1 MESLN
6 VTVASAQYPLDFF
19 TSIDQ
24 WKEKTR
30 NWVEKA
36 VEAKAQFLLFPE
48 YGAMEITSLF
58 YEDERADLKSQA
70 KKFLLYIDDFKKTFS
85 ELSKKHNVH
94 IIASS
99 LPFYHSETLT
109 TNRVF
114 VFAPNGEI
122 EFQDKLFMTRF
133 EDEEWNVQAGERGI
147 KVFDTGFVKFA
158 IATCFDVEFS
168 FPALAASHAGAQI
181 IFAPSC
187 TETVKGAHRVHLGAR
202 ARALENQNY
211 LVVSQT
217 IGEAKWSPAVDINY
231 GYAGFYATPDVGF
244 PDDGILQVGEA
255 NKPGWITQSLRL
267 SHIGRVRN
275 SGAVFNFKQHLPLV
289 KALPIHSK
297 SIRFSEQK

>member
-6 VTVASAQYPLDFF
+6 VTIASAQYPLDFF
-19 TSIDQ
+19 TSINQ
-24 WKEKTR
+24 WKEKTH

-36 VEAKAQFLLFPE
+36 VETKAQILLFPE

-58 YEDERADLKSQA
+58 SETERADLKSQA
-70 KKFLLYIDDFKKTFS
+70 KKFLLYIDEFKKTFS
-85 ELSKKHNVH
+85 DLAKKHSVH
-94 IIASS
+94 IIAPS
-99 LPFYHSETLT
+99 LPFYQNEILT

-114 VFAPNGEI
+114 VFAPNGAI
-122 EFQDKLFMTRF
+122 EFQDKFFMTRF
-133 EDEEWNVQAGERGI
+133 EDEEWNVKAGEPVI
-147 KVFDTGFVKFA
+147 KIFDAGFVRFA
-158 IATCFDVEFS
+158 ISTCFDVEFS

-255 NKPGWITQSLRL
+255 NSPGWITQSLRL
-267 SHIGRVRN
+267 SHIERVRS
-275 SGAVFNFKQHLPLV
+275 SGAVFNFKKHQDLQ
-289 KALPIHSK
+289 KSFPIQTK
-297 SIRFSEQK
+297 MIKLT

>member
-6 VTVASAQYPLDFF
+6 VTIASAQYPLDFF
-19 TSIDQ
+19 TSINQ
-24 WKEKTR
+24 WKDKTR

-36 VEAKAQFLLFPE
+36 VGTKAQILLFPE

-58 YEDERADLKSQA
+58 SEAERADLKSQA
-70 KKFLLYIDDFKKTFS
+70 KKFLLYIDEFKKTFS
-85 ELSKKHNVH
+85 DLAKKHSVH
-94 IIASS
+94 IIAPS
-99 LPFYHSETLT
+99 LPFYQNETLT

-114 VFAPNGEI
+114 VFAPNGAI
-122 EFQDKLFMTRF
+122 EFQDKFFMTRF
-133 EDEEWNVQAGERGI
+133 EDEEWNVQAGEPVI
-147 KVFDTGFVKFA
+147 KVFDAGFVKFA
-158 IATCFDVEFS
+158 ISTCFDVEFS

-255 NKPGWITQSLRL
+255 NIPGWITQSLRL
-267 SHIGRVRN
+267 SHIDRVRS
-275 SGAVFNFKQHLPLV
+275 SGAVFNFKKHQDLQ
-289 KALPIHSK
+289 KSFPIQTK
-297 SIRFSEQK
+297 MIKLT

>member
-6 VTVASAQYPLDFF
+6 VTVASAQYPFDFF
-19 TSIDQ
+19 TNIDQ
-24 WKEKTR
+24 WKVKTHT
-30 NWVEKA
+30 WVEKA
-36 VEAKAQFLLFPE
+36 VETKAQILLFPE

-58 YEDERADLKSQA
+58 SEAERADLKSQA
-70 KKFLLYIDDFKKTFS
+70 KKFLLYIDEFKKTFS
-85 ELSKKHNVH
+85 ELSQKHGVY
-94 IIASS
+94 IIAPS
-99 LPFYHSETLT
+99 LPFYQNETLT

-114 VFAPNGEI
+114 VFAPNGAV
-122 EFQDKLFMTRF
+122 EFQDKFFMTRF
-133 EDEEWNVQAGERGI
+133 EDEEWNVRAGEPVI
-147 KVFDTGFVKFA
+147 KIFDAGFVKFS
-158 IATCFDVEFS
+158 ISTCFDVEFS
-168 FPALAASHAGAQI
+168 FPSLSASHAGAQI

-244 PDDGILQVGEA
+244 PDDGILQIGEA

-267 SHIGRVRN
+267 SHIGRVRG

-289 KALPIHSK
+289 KALPIQSK
-297 SIRFSEQK
+297 NIHFSE